1 MSADDGVAHIAAR
14 PADRRVRARHR
25 DGDRDRAAAR
35 GGDPA
40 RTLPTPRSTTAILAT
55 TLGAEHR
62 SAHAHTSGANAESS
76 TAPLTPLVTRAA
88 DLFLAGYLG
97 YIYGHAPASAIDG
110 ATPAL
115 LRSLR
120 AQPTRVSPGMRA
132 RQPHVLALRS
142 TPARSGPLLVNA
154 VINDGGL
161 VDYSIGLLLA
171 VHGGRLLVS
180 GLEGGE

>member
-1 MSADDGVAHIAAR
+1 MTAWLASLRDRPIAESE
-14 PADRRVRARHR
+14 
-25 DGDRDRAAAR
+25 RAAAMATVTVLLLAVALLLALSR
-35 GGDPA
+35 PSN
-40 RTLPTPRSTTAILAT
+40 RPRPTPLRHPGPSVAQRTPIRPAQAP
-55 TLGAEHR
+55 
-62 SAHAHTSGANAESS
+62 ESS
-76 TAPLTPLVTRAA
+76 TVPLTPLVARAA

-97 YIYGHAPASAIDG
+97 YIYGHARASAIGG

-120 AQPTRVSPGMRA
+120 AQPTRVSPGMRV
-132 RQPHVLALRS
+132 RRPHVLALHS
-142 TPARSGPLLVNA
+142 TPARSGLLRVSA

-171 VHGGRLLVS
+171 AHDGRLLVS

>member
-1 MSADDGVAHIAAR
+1 MTAWLTSLRDR
-14 PADRRVRARHR
+14 PITESE
-25 DGDRDRAAAR
+25 RAAAMATVTVLLLAAALLLALSR
-35 GGDPA
+35 PSNGPRPTLLRHPGPSVAQRTPIRPA
-40 RTLPTPRSTTAILAT
+40 QTP
-55 TLGAEHR
+55 
-62 SAHAHTSGANAESS
+62 ESS
-76 TAPLTPLVTRAA
+76 TAPLTPLVARAA

-97 YIYGHAPASAIDG
+97 YICGHASASAIGG

-132 RQPHVLALRS
+132 RQPHVLALHS
-142 TPARSGPLLVNA
+142 TPARPGPLLVSA

-171 VHGGRLLVS
+171 THGGRLLVS

>member
-1 MSADDGVAHIAAR
+1 MTAWLTSLRDRPIAESERATAMATVTVLLLAAAILLALSRPHDRPRRSSRPHSAPSIAQRTPTR
-14 PADRRVRARHR
+14 PAQ
-25 DGDRDRAAAR
+25 
-35 GGDPA
+35 
-40 RTLPTPRSTTAILAT
+40 TP
-55 TLGAEHR
+55 
-62 SAHAHTSGANAESS
+62 ESS

-97 YIYGHAPASAIDG
+97 YIYGHAPARAIGG

-115 LRSLR
+115 LKSLR
-120 AQPTRVSPGMRA
+120 SSPPRVSPGMRV
-132 RQPHVLALRS
+132 RRPHVVALHTS
-142 TPARSGPLLVNA
+142 ASSGLLRVSA

-171 VHGGRLLVS
+171 AHGGRLLVS